1 MNIYNELLNL
11 IIFIFTG
18 IIIGIL
24 FDIFRIIRRSFKTPD
39 ILTYIED
46 VIFWLLTGV
55 ILLFTIFKFNNGEI
69 RIYLFIGLII
79 GLIIY
84 LLTISRYFIKICVK
98 ILLVLKKVFYYPI
111 NLIVKYIIKPF
122 SSIFSKITKTI
133 SNKFKKITKINK
145 MPDIYDKNN
154 G

>member
-79 GLIIY
+79 GLTIY

-98 ILLVLKKVFYYPI
+98 ILLVLKKIFYYPI
-111 NLIVKYIIKPF
+111 NLIVKYIIRPF
-122 SSIFSKITKTI
+122 SSVFSKITKTI
-133 SNKFKKITKINK
+133 SNKIKKITKINK
-145 MPDIYDKNN
+145 TPDIYDKNN